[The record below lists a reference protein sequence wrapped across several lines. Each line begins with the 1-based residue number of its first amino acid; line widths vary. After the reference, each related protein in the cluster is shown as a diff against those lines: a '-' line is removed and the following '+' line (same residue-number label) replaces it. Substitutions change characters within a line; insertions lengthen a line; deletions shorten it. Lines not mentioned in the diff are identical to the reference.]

1 MTVIEAMASSQNF
14 ILCQKW
20 RVLSWDLIFLWQGH
34 FLEAQLL
41 SQRSER
47 NIRVLGKER
56 LC

>member
-20 RVLSWDLIFLWQGH
+20 WVLSWDLIFLWQGH